1 MRENVWGMPNRNH
14 RSPPEVQATRQPVF
28 IDLFAGCGGLS
39 LGLLRAGWKGLF
51 ALEKD
56 SFAFETLK
64 TNLIEGIHGPRY
76 SWPAWVPKEPSEVGF
91 FIEEHRD
98 EIKRLRGKVD
108 LIAGGPPCQGF
119 SLAGRRKRDDR
130 RNRSIKHYFEFI
142 RLVRPAVLL
151 IENVRV
157 IAVEFGKKRRASEN
171 RNRVGR
177 PARPFS
183 VRIQKELEDSGYRVY
198 SDIIRAMDFGV
209 PQFRPRF
216 IMIGIHEDHL
226 KGALADP
233 FELLSTRRSDFLSAK
248 GLPKASVTVADAI
261 SDLEI
266 SGVKGGEKV
275 SHHGGVKGD
284 HRGGAKRRL
293 GRRAKPARRAV
304 LFFGRERNRGGG
316 KVGNLV
322 LVFHFSIR
330 LRRRSCGNVEISP
343 VFGEISKGLVGRV
356 GSRLWLS
363 TLSTAPAFPQLS
375 SFWLRQRWLAGV
387 PGGGVVIA
395 DPGLSSSYC
404 SLIDSSLHS
413 SPGCEHGESSG
424 PAKRRSDVLTPAP
437 QSIRRTADCW

>member
-1 MRENVWGMPNRNH
+1 MTYFHKFAPAIC
-14 RSPPEVQATRQPVF
+14 RSVQLQM
-28 IDLFAGCGGLS
+28 
-39 LGLLRAGWKGLF
+39 
-51 ALEKD
+51 
-56 SFAFETLK
+56 
-64 TNLIEGIHGPRY
+64 GP
-76 SWPAWVPKEPSEVGF
+76 
-91 FIEEHRD
+91 
-98 EIKRLRGKVD
+98 
-108 LIAGGPPCQGF
+108 
-119 SLAGRRKRDDR
+119 
-130 RNRSIKHYFEFI
+130 
-142 RLVRPAVLL
+142 
-151 IENVRV
+151 
-157 IAVEFGKKRRASEN
+157 
-171 RNRVGR
+171 
-177 PARPFS
+177 
-183 VRIQKELEDSGYRVY
+183 
-198 SDIIRAMDFGV
+198 
-209 PQFRPRF
+209 
-216 IMIGIHEDHL
+216 
-226 KGALADP
+226 
-233 FELLSTRRSDFLSAK
+233 
-248 GLPKASVTVADAI
+248 
-261 SDLEI
+261 
-266 SGVKGGEKV
+266 VKGGEKV

>member
-1 MRENVWGMPNRNH
+1 MP
-14 RSPPEVQATRQPVF
+14 SPTP
-28 IDLFAGCGGLS
+28 
-39 LGLLRAGWKGLF
+39 W
-51 ALEKD
+51 
-56 SFAFETLK
+56 
-64 TNLIEGIHGPRY
+64 
-76 SWPAWVPKEPSEVGF
+76 
-91 FIEEHRD
+91 
-98 EIKRLRGKVD
+98 
-108 LIAGGPPCQGF
+108 
-119 SLAGRRKRDDR
+119 
-130 RNRSIKHYFEFI
+130 
-142 RLVRPAVLL
+142 AVT
-151 IENVRV
+151 
-157 IAVEFGKKRRASEN
+157 
-171 RNRVGR
+171 
-177 PARPFS
+177 P
-183 VRIQKELEDSGYRVY
+183 
-198 SDIIRAMDFGV
+198 
-209 PQFRPRF
+209 
-216 IMIGIHEDHL
+216 
-226 KGALADP
+226 
-233 FELLSTRRSDFLSAK
+233 
-248 GLPKASVTVADAI
+248 
-261 SDLEI
+261 
-266 SGVKGGEKV
+266 VKGGEKV

-330 LRRRSCGNVEISP
+330 LRRRSCGNVGISP